1 MQIRFILIS
10 VFLFSCGLLFSQEY
24 NQYENFD
31 YSPYTRYLYKP
42 GTNFHTSVRNYR
54 MDEVEK
60 IVNTDS
66 VLYDGLKIPAGKLNF
81 WKRIVHDDLFRW
93 KSDDIKILINPLFN
107 FGGGYETDDGR
118 WTYTNTRGVFVKGN
132 IGKYFSF
139 YTDFVENQATFPNYV
154 DEFAREYN
162 IVPGQGKRKDYKET
176 GHDYAQATGY
186 VSFNMAKYFN
196 LQLGYGKNF
205 IGDGYRSLI
214 MSDVAFSYPYLKFTT
229 TFWKIKYMFLWNKM
243 LNLERDVSLGDTRY
257 PVKYSA
263 NHYLDWN
270 IGKRFSMGLF
280 VNVVWAQQDT
290 VGYRGVDFSY
300 LIPGVFVRPVEY
312 SNGSPDNVTMALN
325 LKYIVAKQLT
335 VYGQFVMGEFKADE
349 VFSGEKWWANKHGFQ
364 IGLKTFDLFNVKN
377 LDIQAEYNQVRPY
390 TYSHYTSIYSYAH
403 YNQPMAHLL
412 GANFSEGLFIARY
425 RYRRLMFKAQMVKSM
440 YGDDYGDGVSWGKN
454 VLMPNTQRPSDYGI
468 YIGQGLKTNVFYT
481 DMSVSF
487 LVNPRNMWNVV
498 AGVQL
503 RNLENEQR
511 TQNTN
516 YFYFGV
522 RTSLK
527 NLYYDF

>member
-107 FGGGYETDDGR
+107 FGGGNETDDGR

-162 IVPGQGKRKDYKET
+162 IVPGQGKRKDFKDS

-243 LNLERDVSLGDTRY
+243 LNLERDESLGDTRY

-263 NHYLDWN
+263 NHYFDWN
-270 IGKRFSMGLF
+270 MGKRFSMGMF
-280 VNVVWAQQDT
+280 VNVVWAQHDT
-290 VGYRGVDFSY
+290 VGHRGVDFSY

-312 SNGSPDNVTMALN
+312 ANGSPDNVTMALN

-377 LDIQAEYNQVRPY
+377 FDIQAEYNQVRPY

-412 GANFSEGLFIARY
+412 GANFREGLFIARY

-481 DMSVSF
+481 DLSVSF
-487 LVNPRNMWNVV
+487 LINPRNMWNVV

-511 TQNTN
+511 KQNTN